1 MSTIIERLS
10 NIFESDNR
18 EISAMEYIRSIDIL
32 EEEQY
37 IVSQIV
43 SDNHLED

>member
-1 MSTIIERLS
+1 MTNIIERLS
-10 NIFESDNR
+10 LSFETDNR
-18 EISAMEYIRSIDIL
+18 ELSSLEYIRSIDIL

>member
-1 MSTIIERLS
+1 MHSIIERLS
-10 NIFESDNR
+10 LSFETDNR
-18 EISAMEYIRSIDIL
+18 ELSAMEYIRSVDIL

-37 IVSQIV
+37 IVSLIV

>member
-1 MSTIIERLS
+1 MNNIIERLS
-10 NIFESDNR
+10 LSFETDNR
-18 EISAMEYIRSIDIL
+18 ELSAMEYIRSIDIL

-43 SDNHLED
+43 TDNHLED

>member
-1 MSTIIERLS
+1 MTNIIERLS

-18 EISAMEYIRSIDIL
+18 ELSAIEYIRSIDIL

-43 SDNHLED
+43 SDNQLED

>member
-1 MSTIIERLS
+1 MTNIIERLS
-10 NIFESDNR
+10 LSFEADNR
-18 EISAMEYIRSIDIL
+18 EVSSMEYIRSIDIL

>member
-1 MSTIIERLS
+1 MTNIIERLS
-10 NIFESDNR
+10 LSFETDNR
-18 EISAMEYIRSIDIL
+18 EVSSLEYIRSIDIL

-43 SDNHLED
+43 TDNHLED

>member
-1 MSTIIERLS
+1 MHNIIERLALS
-10 NIFESDNR
+10 FEADNR
-18 EISAMEYIRSIDIL
+18 ELSSMEYIRSIDIL

-37 IVSQIV
+37 LVSQIV